1 MAGITALYFDGPF
14 MMQQSY
20 LVYMSVLMAL
30 VLEESLPEWTS
41 WVLLVLISIWDV
53 FACSASWA
61 PLRMLL
67 ETAKERNEPLFP
79 ALVFSTSSAWCY
91 DIGERS
97 ASLTLVPRHF
107 FDVIANADGHNP
119 AKAAV
124 TQSSLPT
131 SIAHADVQ
139 NLAWHTTRRR
149 RG

>member
-1 MAGITALYFDGPF
+1 
-14 MMQQSY
+14 MMQQGY

-53 FACSASWA
+53 FAVLCVVG

-97 ASLTLVPRHF
+97 ASLTLVR
-107 FDVIANADGHNP
+107 DISSTVIANPDGHNP
-119 AKAAV
+119 GKAAV

-131 SIAHADVQ
+131 STVHA
-139 NLAWHTTRRR
+139 
-149 RG
+149 